1 MALGLRRRLLLVV
14 AAAVFLS
21 TAAGWAATQAA
32 TVKTL
37 RSSELGTIVVNARGL
52 TLYHMT
58 SEKGGA
64 IKCSGACAKQ
74 WPPLLLTG
82 TAKPLAGP
90 GIAAAK
96 LGVVKRPDGTMQVTY
111 NHAPLYRF
119 AGDSKPGTANGEGI
133 EGVWFA
139 LAPSGAIV
147 KPKQASSTPSATTTT
162 PATTTPSTSGGG
174 GGGGDY
180 GY

>member
-1 MALGLRRRLLLVV
+1 MAFGLRRRLLLLV

-74 WPPLLLTG
+74 WPPLLITG

-111 NHAPLYRF
+111 NHAALYRF
-119 AGDSKPGTANGEGI
+119 AGDVKPGTANGEGI
-133 EGVWFA
+133 GGVWFA
-139 LAPSGAIV
+139 VAPSGAIV
-147 KPKQASSTPSATTTT
+147 KPAPASSSSTTST
-162 PATTTPSTSGGG
+162 PATTTSGGDG
-174 GGGGDY
+174 GAGY
-180 GY
+180 GYGN

>member
-14 AAAVFLS
+14 SAAVFLS

-119 AGDSKPGTANGEGI
+119 AGDTKPGTANGEGI

-147 KPKQASSTPSATTTT
+147 KPAPSSSTTST
-162 PATTTPSTSGGG
+162 PATTTPSTSSG
-174 GGGGDY
+174 GGGGDTGY
-180 GY
+180 GYG